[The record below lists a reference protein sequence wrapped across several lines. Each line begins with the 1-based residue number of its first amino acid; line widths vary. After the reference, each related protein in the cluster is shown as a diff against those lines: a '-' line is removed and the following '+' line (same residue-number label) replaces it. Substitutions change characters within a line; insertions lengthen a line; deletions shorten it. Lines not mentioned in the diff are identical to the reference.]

1 MAARSGGGSQSRQV
15 VRPTVKG
22 GPPRTNVVSPTSTDQ
37 LGRKVAYEKDKL
49 PLRSTPAPAPLG
61 NQVAL
66 NVGAGGPGTGRVL
79 YGQPEL
85 RVQHQRQRQSR
96 WQKATTFSETSALK
110 ENEQVAS
117 RYYRGK

>member
-79 YGQPEL
+79 YGQAGTQSATPAAAAKPMAKGHDILRDFGPE
-85 RVQHQRQRQSR
+85 R
-96 WQKATTFSETSALK
+96 K
-110 ENEQVAS
+110 
-117 RYYRGK
+117 

>member
-79 YGQPEL
+79 YGQAGNSECNTSGSGKADGKRPRHSPRL
-85 RVQHQRQRQSR
+85 RP
-96 WQKATTFSETSALK
+96 
-110 ENEQVAS
+110 
-117 RYYRGK
+117 